1 MRAGD
6 PELAHLVRGANRI
19 GEFFA
24 AMPDA
29 AEARA
34 GIAGHVQRYWA
45 PALRL
50 RLLQHLQDTGGEG
63 LDPLVAEALRSLPG

>member
-1 MRAGD
+1 MRAD
-6 PELAHLVRGANRI
+6 ETELAHLVRGANRI

-34 GIAGHVQRYWA
+34 GIVAHLQRYWA
-45 PALRL
+45 PALRQ
-50 RLLQHLQDTGGEG
+50 RLLQHLKDTGGEG
-63 LDPLVAEALRSLPG
+63 LDPLVAEALRGLPG

>member
-1 MRAGD
+1 MRVD
-6 PELAHLVRGANRI
+6 ENELAHLVRGANRI

-24 AMPDA
+24 ANPDA

-34 GIAGHVQRYWA
+34 GIAGHIQRYWA
-45 PALRL
+45 PALRQ
-50 RLLQHLQDTGGEG
+50 RLLQHLLDTGGDG